1 MQNLTY
7 GSVNFFIYPLTFAF
21 FGYKIYIPYWGMQKN
36 SNYPTTKGTNMENCN
51 KTCSCCERTK
61 NTPRSEEELKAL
73 NDRLNRIIGQLGGI
87 KNMIN
92 ENRYCGDVLIQLSA
106 AENALQNLGYM
117 IFKNHLETCVVESI
131 KEGNSEILAEVI
143 ELMKKL
149 K

>member
-1 MQNLTY
+1 M
-7 GSVNFFIYPLTFAF
+7 
-21 FGYKIYIPYWGMQKN
+21 
-36 SNYPTTKGTNMENCN
+36 
-51 KTCSCCERTK
+51 KT
-61 NTPRSEEELKAL
+61 L

-106 AENALQNLGYM
+106 AESALQNLGYM
-117 IFKNHLETCVVESI
+117 ILKNHLETCVVESI

>member
-1 MQNLTY
+1 
-7 GSVNFFIYPLTFAF
+7 
-21 FGYKIYIPYWGMQKN
+21 
-36 SNYPTTKGTNMENCN
+36 MENCN
-51 KTCSCCERTK
+51 KICHCCERTK

-73 NDRLNRIIGQLGGI
+73 NDRINRIIGQLGGI

-106 AENALQNLGYM
+106 AESALQNLGYM
-117 IFKNHLETCVVESI
+117 ILKNHLETCVVESI

>member
-1 MQNLTY
+1 M
-7 GSVNFFIYPLTFAF
+7 
-21 FGYKIYIPYWGMQKN
+21 
-36 SNYPTTKGTNMENCN
+36 
-51 KTCSCCERTK
+51 
-61 NTPRSEEELKAL
+61 KAL

-106 AENALQNLGYM
+106 AESALQNLGYM

>member
-1 MQNLTY
+1 M
-7 GSVNFFIYPLTFAF
+7 
-21 FGYKIYIPYWGMQKN
+21 
-36 SNYPTTKGTNMENCN
+36 
-51 KTCSCCERTK
+51 
-61 NTPRSEEELKAL
+61 KAL

-106 AENALQNLGYM
+106 AESALQNLGYM
-117 IFKNHLETCVVESI
+117 ILKNHLETCVVESI

>member
-1 MQNLTY
+1 M
-7 GSVNFFIYPLTFAF
+7 
-21 FGYKIYIPYWGMQKN
+21 
-36 SNYPTTKGTNMENCN
+36 
-51 KTCSCCERTK
+51 KT
-61 NTPRSEEELKAL
+61 L

-117 IFKNHLETCVVESI
+117 ILKNHLETCVVESI

>member
-1 MQNLTY
+1 MQINT
-7 GSVNFFIYPLTFAF
+7 
-21 FGYKIYIPYWGMQKN
+21 
-36 SNYPTTKGTNMENCN
+36 NYPKTKGTNMENCN

-117 IFKNHLETCVVESI
+117 ILKNHLETCVVESI

-143 ELMKKL
+143 ELIKKL

>member
-1 MQNLTY
+1 M
-7 GSVNFFIYPLTFAF
+7 
-21 FGYKIYIPYWGMQKN
+21 
-36 SNYPTTKGTNMENCN
+36 
-51 KTCSCCERTK
+51 
-61 NTPRSEEELKAL
+61 KAL
-73 NDRLNRIIGQLGGI
+73 NDRINRIIGQLGGI

-106 AENALQNLGYM
+106 AESALQNLGYM
-117 IFKNHLETCVVESI
+117 ILKNHLETCVVESI